1 MVWTRNQPM
10 LTMGAAQALLD
21 AGVAHAIEEGIAVSI
36 TVLDPAGRLL
46 AFLRMDGAPHVSIE
60 ASLKKARTAVG
71 FGIPTGQAWL
81 DFVSGD
87 PILEGGVGHLPDFIL
102 LGGGSPVRLAD
113 QLVGA
118 LGVSGG
124 HYSQDERI
132 AAAALRGLDS

>member
-1 MVWTRNQPM
+1 MSWTRNQPM
-10 LTMGAAQALLD
+10 LTMAAAQALLN
-21 AGVAHAIEEGIAVSI
+21 AGVAQATTEGICVSL

-60 ASLKKARTAVG
+60 TSLKKARTAVG
-71 FGIPTGQAWL
+71 LDLPTGQAWL
-81 DFVSGD
+81 DFVRGD

-102 LGGGSPVRLAD
+102 LGGGVPVRLAN

-124 HYSQDERI
+124 HYSQDERV